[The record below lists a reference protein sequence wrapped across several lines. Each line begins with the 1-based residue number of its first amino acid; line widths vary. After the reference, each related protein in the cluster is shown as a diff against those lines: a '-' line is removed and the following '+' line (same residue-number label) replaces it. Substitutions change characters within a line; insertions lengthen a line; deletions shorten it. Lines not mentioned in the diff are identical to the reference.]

1 MPVALQL
8 SGPCLSILERS
19 LAVPW
24 PEEGCALLL
33 GERSGNTLH
42 LQRIWPCRNVWRP
55 HWCEEPQP
63 GEPQPAE
70 PQAEDA
76 NNAVAEDL
84 HQAHSRADRF
94 VVDPLE
100 LIAAQK
106 YCRKTATVLLGV
118 AHSHP
123 QGAPRP
129 SALDRRHAWPRSV
142 VWISALASQH
152 SPLTPNDR
160 GAWWMSGD
168 SRSLQPMT
176 IDVLQTV

>member
-33 GERSGNTLH
+33 GERSGDTLH

-55 HWCEEPQP
+55 HWCETLQGDEAQ
-63 GEPQPAE
+63 
-70 PQAEDA
+70 
-76 NNAVAEDL
+76 DL

-160 GAWWMSGD
+160 GAWWVSGD